1 MRRLNWPVW
10 LGFLISVFAFFSYP
24 LIFVNWA
31 TTRDFPWA
39 NFVLFAL
46 AGLLLFI
53 GLRRAFA
60 PGRRRLSKI
69 VASLLTTFSVLILG
83 MFIFVAFVASHWL
96 PASTGAPQVNQKA
109 PAFELVDTNNK
120 PISLTELLLQ
130 PMQSVPPA
138 VAGGSH
144 APKGVL
150 LIFYRG
156 YW

>member
-1 MRRLNWPVW
+1 MVAA
-10 LGFLISVFAFFSYP
+10 I
-24 LIFVNWA
+24 
-31 TTRDFPWA
+31 
-39 NFVLFAL
+39 
-46 AGLLLFI
+46 LLFV
-53 GLRRAFA
+53 GVRRAFA
-60 PGRRRLSKI
+60 PDRRRLSKI
-69 VASLLTTFSVLILG
+69 VASLLTAFSVLILG
-83 MFIFVAFVASHWL
+83 MFIFVAFIAARWL
-96 PASTGAPQVNQKA
+96 PPSTGAPQVNQKA

-138 VAGGSH
+138 VVGGSH

>member
-1 MRRLNWPVW
+1 MRRINWPIW
-10 LGFLISVFAFFSYP
+10 LGFIISVFAFLSYP
-24 LIFVNWA
+24 LIFINWPP
-31 TTRDFPWA
+31 TRDFPWA
-39 NFVLFAL
+39 NIALFVVA
-46 AGLLLFI
+46 AILLFV
-53 GLRRAFA
+53 GVRRAFA
-60 PGRRRLSKI
+60 PDRRRLSKI
-69 VASLLTTFSVLILG
+69 VASLLTAFSVLILG
-83 MFIFVAFVASHWL
+83 MFIFVAFIAARWL
-96 PASTGAPQVNQKA
+96 PPSTGAPQVNQKA